1 MRIAPPSRLFDLG
14 YETDG
19 ICWHYPCYRFGI
31 NLAHHLDAASRL
43 SPKSAAIASR
53 LLLKVQ
59 ALLLPDAVHALRA
72 ALQAQSTE
80 SEEMSSSDL
89 MVLATHDSPSQ
100 RLAKNFVFET
110 TNHRMA
116 RQWVNDVMAH
126 HELRARP

>member
-1 MRIAPPSRLFDLG
+1 
-14 YETDG
+14 
-19 ICWHYPCYRFGI
+19 
-31 NLAHHLDAASRL
+31 L

-53 LLLKVQ
+53 LLVKVQ
-59 ALLLPDAVHALRA
+59 SLLLPDAVHALRA

-89 MVLATHDSPSQ
+89 MVLATHDTPSHRLQ
-100 RLAKNFVFET
+100 RNFVLET

-116 RQWVNDVMAH
+116 RQWMHDVMAH